1 MFSLRECKLPTLLI
15 DSTGRPLRKG
25 GCFTKPTSNAFH
37 ETTQSMTTCALT
49 SVRTTIYDNAFYSSM
64 ILSFAARF
72 HCLLSHLSP
81 VESSRC
87 RIPSCNFI
95 SFFREK
101 TVILT
106 KRVDL
111 MPPECCQSYM
121 QSSTSLLYGLEMPDG
136 CIPML
141 FDENNSMQCK
151 GHREFPYIPCN
162 HANAA

>member
-1 MFSLRECKLPTLLI
+1 MESSCKLTTYRGSVVYSTRKLRKWGHVLFSLRECKLPTLLI

-101 TVILT
+101 TVPLFPILS
-106 KRVDL
+106 R
-111 MPPECCQSYM
+111 SYFAWKLRNP
-121 QSSTSLLYGLEMPDG
+121 TVIAIHRHD
-136 CIPML
+136 
-141 FDENNSMQCK
+141 NNFQ
-151 GHREFPYIPCN
+151 
-162 HANAA
+162 A